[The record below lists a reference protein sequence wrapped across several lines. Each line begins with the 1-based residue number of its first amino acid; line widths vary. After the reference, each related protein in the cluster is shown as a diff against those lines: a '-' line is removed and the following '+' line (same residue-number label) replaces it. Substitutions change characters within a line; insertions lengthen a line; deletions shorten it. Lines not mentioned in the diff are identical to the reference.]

1 MVFQSYALFPNMT
14 VADNIGFG
22 LMVAGRPK
30 AEIHARVGEMLDL
43 IAMPEYTARYPYQ
56 LSGGQQQRVA
66 LARALAL
73 QPQVLLLDEPL
84 SALDAQIR
92 DNLRQEIREIQRRF
106 GITTIYV
113 THDQQEAMALSDRIV
128 VMSHGWVAQVGAPHE
143 IYNAPRTRFLAS
155 FVGTLNILVATVIDA
170 HHVRVGESVW
180 QVAEAIVQPI
190 GSSVECAVRPELLRA
205 ATPELPN
212 QLTGVVHDVVF
223 LGATVRVTLLAQGQ
237 RVLVDL
243 FNDATHA
250 IPQTNT
256 TMTVGCDPRTVLVLA
271 E

>member
-1 MVFQSYALFPNMT
+1 V
-14 VADNIGFG
+14 
-22 LMVAGRPK
+22 
-30 AEIHARVGEMLDL
+30 
-43 IAMPEYTARYPYQ
+43 
-56 LSGGQQQRVA
+56 
-66 LARALAL
+66 
-73 QPQVLLLDEPL
+73 
-84 SALDAQIR
+84 
-92 DNLRQEIREIQRRF
+92 
-106 GITTIYV
+106 
-113 THDQQEAMALSDRIV
+113 
-128 VMSHGWVAQVGAPHE
+128 
-143 IYNAPRTRFLAS
+143 AS
-155 FVGTLNILVATVIDA
+155 FVGTLNILAATVVDA
-170 HHVRVGESVW
+170 HRVQVGEAVW

-190 GSSVECAVRPELLRA
+190 GSSVECAVRPELLRE